1 MQVGAYAGSSL
12 ASHPAQEGYHPR
24 LAKPRG
30 GGALTVV
37 EQDGLTPATHL
48 VQGRKAILAE
58 PLLFQHAIIEPAAQL
73 NQCGK
78 VRQAPREVKSC
89 TLLIVISVRKAR
101 PSLKYCLRTLLVVNA
116 DTGQNA
122 FANHARVQLAGSSF
136 GHPSFKDQAHPVRTA
151 QIEIISNQPQRKR
164 VSLFFLPFALPIH
177 KAIPRAA
184 LGEDVARV
192 RRVRLDLLAQVGDV

>member
-24 LAKPRG
+24 VAKPRG

-37 EQDGLTPATHL
+37 EQDGLTQATHL
-48 VQGRKAILAE
+48 VQERKTILAE
-58 PLLFQHAIIEPAAQL
+58 PLFQHATIEPAAQL

-89 TLLIVISVRKAR
+89 TLIVISVRKAR
-101 PSLKYCLRTLLVVNA
+101 PSLKYCLRTLLVMNA

-122 FANHARVQLAGSSF
+122 FANHARV
-136 GHPSFKDQAHPVRTA
+136 
-151 QIEIISNQPQRKR
+151 
-164 VSLFFLPFALPIH
+164 
-177 KAIPRAA
+177 
-184 LGEDVARV
+184 
-192 RRVRLDLLAQVGDV
+192 